1 MNQQTKKCPYC
12 GEEILTVAK
21 KCKHCGEWLAEEN
34 DRQIQPYASNHHR
47 QTEWLEEDNDRQI
60 QQQMKLL
67 ENADNNNNRGCG
79 CGTIL
84 IVVLLIA
91 AYLTNPKEEKFHT
104 AIVEDVIKNIADKT
118 SSGLSNISENS
129 FVGEIGSWIV
139 KESRENLKKKFYE
152 QNEVKIN
159 NYWLFSTAELINSDN
174 VGGTIVAWGAFGVV
188 IPFVGWDD
196 FKILNMNSK
205 KESNTRYKHIEE
217 TTNIPER
224 NNVSSYQ
231 EKKLSLIG
239 DADGF
244 PLKLTL
250 SIVNGNVTGTYKN
263 INYGT
268 TMIVS
273 GTMIDNVI
281 YLEGKADQSNY
292 TFQIIAK
299 GGEYTGTFGKVGG
312 RTMKLH
318 LRNTQADKASA
329 FNH

>member
-1 MNQQTKKCPYC
+1 MNQETKKCPYC
-12 GEEILTVAK
+12 GEEILITAK
-21 KCKHCGEWLAEEN
+21 KCKHCGEWLEEN
-34 DRQIQPYASNHHR
+34 D
-47 QTEWLEEDNDRQI
+47 EKQI

-174 VGGTIVAWGAFGVV
+174 VEGTTVAWGVFGVV

-205 KESNTRYKHIEE
+205 KESNTQYKYIEE
-217 TTNIPER
+217 SNNIPER
-224 NNVSSYQ
+224 NNVNSY
-231 EKKLSLIG
+231 EEEELSLIG

-263 INYGT
+263 VNYGT
-268 TMIVS
+268 TMTVR
-273 GTMIDNVI
+273 GTMVNNVI
-281 YLEGKADQSNY
+281 SLEGVADQTIY
-292 TFQIIAK
+292 TFKIIAE
-299 GGEYTGTFGKVGG
+299 GENYTGTFGRVGG
-312 RTMKLH
+312 KTMKLH
-318 LRNTQADKASA
+318 LRNNPSENS
-329 FNH
+329 FSNNR